1 MIQLNQNL
9 KAKDF
14 ELTAIQHDNTAQEKR
29 IVLLMDQNKQLQERI
44 QALEGTF
51 ALLSKFVTV
60 CYFVNDV
67 DESLINNKILNEVGI
82 LQFEKER
89 LLFDL
94 SAKDT
99 QIASLREALSVCIH

>member
-1 MIQLNQNL
+1 VIR
-9 KAKDF
+9 DYS
-14 ELTAIQHDNTAQEKR
+14 
-29 IVLLMDQNKQLQERI
+29 
-44 QALEGTF
+44 ALFFLFTF
-51 ALLSKFVTV
+51 
-60 CYFVNDV
+60 V

-99 QIASLREALSVCIH
+99 QIASLREALSVCFHFFVLLVASLRSLGQVSPFYFSDFILISRLEMQAIVTRESK